1 MRRVLIISFITS
13 ICFILI
19 FLFENKNKENL
30 NFFLIKIT
38 KYLQIRNQIQKIEIQ
53 NNKYISQNYILRAIN
68 MTDDAQS
75 YLFNSKD
82 LKEKLSSINEIQDFS
97 FELKKNGNLLIKV
110 IEKEPFMVVIDN
122 STKKYIDNY
131 GKPLKL
137 SGIDK
142 NNYIELSGEGVL
154 DFISEINKSFSN
166 GKKESHSI
174 EKIIFKHFNSWLVIF
189 KNGKCILSSIK
200 GLDKTLDLFENI
212 RLLDI
217 YKNYSH
223 FDMRVT
229 ERIYLSKK
237 SCLV

>member
-1 MRRVLIISFITS
+1 
-13 ICFILI
+13 
-19 FLFENKNKENL
+19 
-30 NFFLIKIT
+30 
-38 KYLQIRNQIQKIEIQ
+38 
-53 NNKYISQNYILRAIN
+53 
-68 MTDDAQS
+68 
-75 YLFNSKD
+75 
-82 LKEKLSSINEIQDFS
+82 
-97 FELKKNGNLLIKV
+97 
-110 IEKEPFMVVIDN
+110 MVVIDN